1 MRKLISL
8 TLALCLCLGLTA
20 CAGAGGENGGDQDVF
35 TTDLSAF
42 YDDMFSTIFPDPN
55 NAPSMSEVTGDYL
68 DQLYPGLSEVETTQC
83 LVYAPMITAV
93 AYEIA
98 LVEVA
103 DAADVQ
109 AVKDIFQARIDTQI
123 ESGAFYPATVEAWQ
137 NQSHIVD
144 RENYVALFVGEDS
157 DQMVELFNAAGAA
170 DAGEAASETP
180 AE

>member
-98 LVEVA
+98 LVEVS

-109 AVKDIFQARIDTQI
+109 TVQDIFQARIDSQV
-123 ESGAFYPATVEAWQ
+123 EGGAFYPETVEAWQ
-137 NQSHIVD
+137 NSSEIVV
-144 RENYVALFVGEDS
+144 RGNIVCLFVGAEKD
-157 DQMVELFNAAGAA
+157 DMVAAFNAL
-170 DAGEAASETP
+170 
-180 AE
+180 

>member
-98 LVEVA
+98 LVEVTN
-103 DAADVQ
+103 AADVQ
-109 AVKDIFQARIDTQI
+109 TVQDIFQARIDSQV
-123 ESGAFYPATVEAWQ
+123 EGGAFYPGTVEAWQ
-137 NQSHIVD
+137 NGSEIVV
-144 RENYVALFVGEDS
+144 RGNCVCLFVGAEKD
-157 DQMVELFNAAGAA
+157 DMVAAFNAL
-170 DAGEAASETP
+170 
-180 AE
+180 

>member
-35 TTDLSAF
+35 TTALSAF

-109 AVKDIFQARIDTQI
+109 TVQDIFQARIDSQV
-123 ESGAFYPATVEAWQ
+123 EGGAFYPGTVEAWQ
-137 NQSHIVD
+137 NDSEIVV
-144 RENYVALFVGEDS
+144 RGNCVCLFVGAEKD
-157 DQMVELFNAAGAA
+157 DMVAAFNAL
-170 DAGEAASETP
+170 
-180 AE
+180 

>member
-98 LVEVA
+98 LVEVTN
-103 DAADVQ
+103 AADVQ
-109 AVKDIFQARIDTQI
+109 TVQDIFQARIDSQV
-123 ESGAFYPATVEAWQ
+123 EGGAFYPGTVEAWQ
-137 NQSHIVD
+137 NGSEIVV
-144 RENYVALFVGEDS
+144 RGNCVCLFVGAEKD
-157 DQMVELFNAAGAA
+157 DMVAAF
-170 DAGEAASETP
+170 DVL
-180 AE
+180 

>member
-109 AVKDIFQARIDTQI
+109 TVQDIFQARIDSQV
-123 ESGAFYPATVEAWQ
+123 EGGAFSPGTVEAWQ
-137 NQSHIVD
+137 NGSEIVV
-144 RENYVALFVGEDS
+144 RGNCVCLFVGAEKD
-157 DQMVELFNAAGAA
+157 DMVAAFNAL
-170 DAGEAASETP
+170 
-180 AE
+180 

>member
-109 AVKDIFQARIDTQI
+109 TVQDIFQARIDSQV
-123 ESGAFYPATVEAWQ
+123 EGGAFYPGTVEAWQ
-137 NQSHIVD
+137 NDSEIVV
-144 RENYVALFVGEDS
+144 RGNCVCLFVGAEKD
-157 DQMVELFNAAGAA
+157 DMVAAFNAL
-170 DAGEAASETP
+170 
-180 AE
+180 

>member
-93 AYEIA
+93 PYEIA

-109 AVKDIFQARIDTQI
+109 TVQDIFQARIDSQV
-123 ESGAFYPATVEAWQ
+123 EGGAFYPGTVEAWQ
-137 NQSHIVD
+137 NGSEIVV
-144 RENYVALFVGEDS
+144 RGNCVCLFVGAEKD
-157 DQMVELFNAAGAA
+157 DMVAAFNAL
-170 DAGEAASETP
+170 
-180 AE
+180 

>member
-20 CAGAGGENGGDQDVF
+20 CSGAGGENGGDQDVF

-103 DAADVQ
+103 NADDVATVQ
-109 AVKDIFQARIDTQI
+109 EIFQTRIDTQI

-137 NQSHIVD
+137 NDSEIVV
-144 RENYVALFVGEDS
+144 RGNCVCLFVGAEKD
-157 DQMVELFNAAGAA
+157 DMVAAFNAL
-170 DAGEAASETP
+170 
-180 AE
+180 

>member
-103 DAADVQ
+103 NAADVQ
-109 AVKDIFQARIDTQI
+109 TVQDIFQARIDSQV
-123 ESGAFYPATVEAWQ
+123 EGGAFYPGTVEAWQ
-137 NQSHIVD
+137 NGSEIVV
-144 RENYVALFVGEDS
+144 RGNCVCLFVGAEKD
-157 DQMVELFNAAGAA
+157 DMVAAFNAL
-170 DAGEAASETP
+170 
-180 AE
+180 

>member
-109 AVKDIFQARIDTQI
+109 TVQDIFQARIDSQVDG
-123 ESGAFYPATVEAWQ
+123 GAFYPGTVEAWQ
-137 NQSHIVD
+137 NGSEIVV
-144 RENYVALFVGEDS
+144 RGNCVCLFVGAEKD
-157 DQMVELFNAAGAA
+157 DMVAAFNAL
-170 DAGEAASETP
+170 
-180 AE
+180 

>member
-20 CAGAGGENGGDQDVF
+20 CAGAGGENGGDQDAF

-103 DAADVQ
+103 NAADVQ
-109 AVKDIFQARIDTQI
+109 TVQDIFQARIDSQV
-123 ESGAFYPATVEAWQ
+123 EGGAFYPDTVEAWQ
-137 NQSHIVD
+137 NGSEIVV
-144 RENYVALFVGEDS
+144 RGNCVCLFVGAEKD
-157 DQMVELFNAAGAA
+157 DMVAAFNAL
-170 DAGEAASETP
+170 
-180 AE
+180 

>member
-68 DQLYPGLSEVETTQC
+68 DQLYPVLSEVETTQC

-109 AVKDIFQARIDTQI
+109 TVQDIFQARIDSQV
-123 ESGAFYPATVEAWQ
+123 EGGAFYPGTVEAWQ
-137 NQSHIVD
+137 NDSEIVV
-144 RENYVALFVGEDS
+144 RGNCVCLFVGAEKD
-157 DQMVELFNAAGAA
+157 DMVAAFNAL
-170 DAGEAASETP
+170 
-180 AE
+180 

>member
-109 AVKDIFQARIDTQI
+109 TVQDIFQARIDSQV
-123 ESGAFYPATVEAWQ
+123 EGGAFYPETVEAWQ
-137 NQSHIVD
+137 NGSEIVV
-144 RENYVALFVGEDS
+144 RGNCVCLFVGAEKD
-157 DQMVELFNAAGAA
+157 DMVAAFNAL
-170 DAGEAASETP
+170 
-180 AE
+180 

>member
-8 TLALCLCLGLTA
+8 TLALCLCLSLTA

-103 DAADVQ
+103 NAADVQ
-109 AVKDIFQARIDTQI
+109 TVQDIFQARIDSQV
-123 ESGAFYPATVEAWQ
+123 EGGAFYPGTVEAWQ
-137 NQSHIVD
+137 NGSEIVV
-144 RENYVALFVGEDS
+144 RGNCVCLFVGAEKD
-157 DQMVELFNAAGAA
+157 DMVAAFNAL
-170 DAGEAASETP
+170 
-180 AE
+180 

>member
-68 DQLYPGLSEVETTQC
+68 DQLYPGLSEVETKQC

-109 AVKDIFQARIDTQI
+109 TVQDIFQARIDSQV
-123 ESGAFYPATVEAWQ
+123 EGGAFYPGTVEAWQ
-137 NQSHIVD
+137 NGSEIVV
-144 RENYVALFVGEDS
+144 RGNCVCLFVGAEKD
-157 DQMVELFNAAGAA
+157 DMVAAFNAL
-170 DAGEAASETP
+170 
-180 AE
+180 

>member
-109 AVKDIFQARIDTQI
+109 TVQDIFQARIDSQV
-123 ESGAFYPATVEAWQ
+123 EGGAFYPGTVEAWQ
-137 NQSHIVD
+137 NGSEIVV
-144 RENYVALFVGEDS
+144 RGNCVCLFVGAEKD
-157 DQMVELFNAAGAA
+157 DMVAAFNAL
-170 DAGEAASETP
+170 
-180 AE
+180 

>member
-103 DAADVQ
+103 NAADVQ
-109 AVKDIFQARIDTQI
+109 TVQDIFQARIDSQV
-123 ESGAFYPATVEAWQ
+123 EGGAFYPGTVEAWQ
-137 NQSHIVD
+137 NDSEIVV
-144 RENYVALFVGEDS
+144 RGNCVCLFVGAEKD
-157 DQMVELFNAAGAA
+157 DMVAAFNAL
-170 DAGEAASETP
+170 
-180 AE
+180 

>member
-68 DQLYPGLSEVETTQC
+68 DQLYPGLSEVETAQC

-109 AVKDIFQARIDTQI
+109 TVQDIFQARIDSQV
-123 ESGAFYPATVEAWQ
+123 EGGAFYPGTVEAWQ
-137 NQSHIVD
+137 NDSEIVV
-144 RENYVALFVGEDS
+144 RGNCVCLFVGAEKD
-157 DQMVELFNAAGAA
+157 DMVAAFNAL
-170 DAGEAASETP
+170 
-180 AE
+180 

>member
-98 LVEVA
+98 LVEVTN
-103 DAADVQ
+103 AADVQ
-109 AVKDIFQARIDTQI
+109 TVQDIFQARIDSQV
-123 ESGAFYPATVEAWQ
+123 EGGAFYPGTVEAWQ
-137 NQSHIVD
+137 NDSEIVV
-144 RENYVALFVGEDS
+144 RGNCVCLFVGAEKD
-157 DQMVELFNAAGAA
+157 DMVAAFNAL
-170 DAGEAASETP
+170 
-180 AE
+180 

>member
-83 LVYAPMITAV
+83 LAYAPMITAV

-109 AVKDIFQARIDTQI
+109 TVQDIFQARIDSQV
-123 ESGAFYPATVEAWQ
+123 EGGAFYPGTVEAWQ
-137 NQSHIVD
+137 NDSEIVV
-144 RENYVALFVGEDS
+144 RGNCVCLFVGAEKD
-157 DQMVELFNAAGAA
+157 DMVAAFNAL
-170 DAGEAASETP
+170 
-180 AE
+180 

>member
-103 DAADVQ
+103 NADDAAKVQ
-109 AVKDIFQARIDTQI
+109 EIFQTRIDTQV
-123 ESGAFYPATVEAWQ
+123 ESGAFYPGTVEAWQ
-137 NQSHIVD
+137 NQSEIVT
-144 RENYVALFVGEDS
+144 RGSYVALFVGAEKD
-157 DQMVELFNAAGAA
+157 DMVAAFNAL
-170 DAGEAASETP
+170 
-180 AE
+180 

>member
-68 DQLYPGLSEVETTQC
+68 DQLYPGLSEVETAQC

-93 AYEIA
+93 AYEVA

-103 DAADVQ
+103 DSADV
-109 AVKDIFQARIDTQI
+109 ATVEEIFQARIDSQI
-123 ESGAFYPATVEAWQ
+123 EGGAFYPATVEAWQ
-137 NQSHIVD
+137 NNSEIVT
-144 RENYVALFVGEDS
+144 RGNCVALFVGAEKD
-157 DQMVELFNAAGAA
+157 DMVSAFNAL
-170 DAGEAASETP
+170 
-180 AE
+180 

>member
-98 LVEVA
+98 LVEVTN
-103 DAADVQ
+103 AADVQ
-109 AVKDIFQARIDTQI
+109 TVQDIFQARIDSQV
-123 ESGAFYPATVEAWQ
+123 EGGAMYPATAEAWEGAEILTSGNVVALIVAGQDQAAAVEA
-137 NQSHIVD
+137 IGG
-144 RENYVALFVGEDS
+144 ALG
-157 DQMVELFNAAGAA
+157 L
-170 DAGEAASETP
+170 
-180 AE
+180 

>member
-8 TLALCLCLGLTA
+8 TLALCLCLGLSA

-109 AVKDIFQARIDTQI
+109 TVQDIFQARIDSQV
-123 ESGAFYPATVEAWQ
+123 EGGAFYPGTVEAWQ
-137 NQSHIVD
+137 NDSEIVV
-144 RENYVALFVGEDS
+144 RGNCVCLFVGAKKD
-157 DQMVELFNAAGAA
+157 DMVAAFNAL
-170 DAGEAASETP
+170 
-180 AE
+180 